1 MLGDCFIFKL
11 KLVTISWEIQSVF
24 VEAEHLQRTEWG
36 KKPINRKIV
45 CENEFENNFRLTS
58 SKYLHDSYVSLFS
71 KYKFSH
77 LCVLHIC
84 IFTCSWSAVGIFLA
98 MDKANNLGSM
108 DRWS

>member
-36 KKPINRKIV
+36 KEPINRKIV

-58 SKYLHDSYVSLFS
+58 S
-71 KYKFSH
+71 
-77 LCVLHIC
+77 
-84 IFTCSWSAVGIFLA
+84 
-98 MDKANNLGSM
+98 
-108 DRWS
+108 